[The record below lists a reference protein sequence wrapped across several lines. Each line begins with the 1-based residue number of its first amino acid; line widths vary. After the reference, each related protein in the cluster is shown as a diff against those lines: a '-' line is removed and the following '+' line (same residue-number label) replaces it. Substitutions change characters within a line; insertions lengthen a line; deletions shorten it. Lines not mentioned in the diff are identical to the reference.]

1 MKKTLPYLAFM
12 ASFNALGEPME
23 YESIVNMMQI
33 DAQGKV
39 RLSVLLKEENDEILC
54 NDNGYHFGFELSNA
68 VMDKWYDSLMLAR
81 SSNSFLNFHYE
92 QYSNNNCELTAIT
105 FPKLYE
111 RGTDPGED
119 PSTGLLKETGNYG
132 NIALIGTNGLSS
144 DSFSSSE
151 FYGQD
156 APQAAFDGY
165 IYSEKSNADASDKVA
180 RGIWLVKKTY
190 TNGVFQKP
198 WIQVDFGKEVPVLG
212 TRIFIN
218 KKSMELGR
226 NPRNVTVQVSSDGE
240 EFTTHEK
247 FVLPSQEI
255 TSTAFSAPATARYF
269 RLLIET
275 NNGDANFIEID
286 EWEFYQEK

>member
-1 MKKTLPYLAFM
+1 MRKALPFLAAF
-12 ASFNALGEPME
+12 ASFYTLAEPKE
-23 YESIVNMMQI
+23 YKSIVNQMQI

-54 NDNGYHFGFELSNA
+54 SDNGYHFGFELNNA
-68 VMDKWYDSLMLAR
+68 TMEKWYDSLILAR

-92 QYSNNNCELTAIT
+92 EYSNNNCELTAIT
-105 FPKLYE
+105 FPKLYD

-119 PSTGLLKETGNYG
+119 PTTGLLKETGNYG
-132 NIALIGTNGLSS
+132 NVALIGTNGLSS
-144 DSFSSSE
+144 DSFSSNE

-165 IYSEKSNADASDKVA
+165 IYSEKANADADEKIA
-180 RGIWLVKKTY
+180 RGIWLLEKEFV
-190 TNGVFQKP
+190 NGVFQKP
-198 WIQVDFGKEVPVLG
+198 WIQIDFGKEVSILG

-226 NPRNVTVQVSSDGE
+226 NPRNVTVQTSNDGE

-247 FVLPSQEI
+247 FVLPSQEV
-255 TSTAFSAPATARYF
+255 TSTPFSVTAKARYF
-269 RLLIET
+269 RLLIES
-275 NNGDANFIEID
+275 NNGDAKFIEID